1 MRLDSVFSTPLPLR
15 LHGQTGLVLGS
26 TQGPRCCVQSM
37 WSVAQASAHG
47 SHTVKAGKNSE
58 ALGRG
63 LRKNFL
69 VPG

>member
-37 WSVAQASAHG
+37 WSVAQATPHG
-47 SHTVKAGKNSE
+47 SRYRQGWEEFRS
-58 ALGRG
+58 LRMG
-63 LRKNFL
+63 LRK
-69 VPG
+69 